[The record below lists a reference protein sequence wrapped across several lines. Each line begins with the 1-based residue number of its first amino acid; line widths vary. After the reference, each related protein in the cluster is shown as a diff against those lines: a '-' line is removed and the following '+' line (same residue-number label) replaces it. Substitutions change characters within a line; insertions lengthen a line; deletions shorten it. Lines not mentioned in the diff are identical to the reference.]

1 MCAGSNSDRQDF
13 AAFVTRAHATRGILS
28 RVLAM
33 LSAIQPRPLL
43 PISITQSTSHEG
55 ELRFAPD
62 ALLST
67 APVQIVQPV
76 QQAAQQVLREGDSR
90 LASALQP
97 VCLFIACDGVK
108 TLLLDST
115 AAPMLCV
122 FA

>member
-43 PISITQSTSHEG
+43 PISISQSTSHEG
-55 ELRFAPD
+55 QLFFAPD

-67 APVQIVQPV
+67 APVQIVQPA
-76 QQAAQQVLREGDSR
+76 QQAAQPVLQEVDNR

-97 VCLFIACDGVK
+97 VRLHTAIGQYCSTDVVCVGVGN
-108 TLLLDST
+108 LN
-115 AAPMLCV
+115 
-122 FA
+122 